1 MFEDWSLVEDLVID
15 WDKLGVKSTR
25 NQVRTSGSSMLQ
37 KMYLEKFRAARDFR
51 SEGEHSEGVG
61 PKKLD
66 FLFYWRALTKNRWP
80 IALFTAFVTAIAIFY
95 AQTTMPVFAANATLL
110 LESQRANISSIEDL
124 VSSDQESLDYYGTQL
139 AILGSRALAERVIRQ
154 LEQHENLSQ
163 TQFAE
168 MLSPSKL
175 QRLIGSLSRFT
186 GPDRTSSMGDSES
199 ISSTTVSDG
208 VSKEGV
214 IDSTD
219 RYDDT
224 ELNEILSQFRQSL
237 SIIPV
242 AKTKLVTIVYES
254 TDPEFSALAANAVAD
269 QYIESVLDRRN
280 AFKDVTSKWMDGRAA
295 ELKSKLEESEEA
307 LLSFK
312 RSNDLVDLNGGVGRL
327 NEQELLLT
335 SSELAEVRSELSNA
349 TDLYGKIQLFKAS
362 TPQLLET
369 LSFVQND
376 LLVRSVKTEIA
387 QAQRNLV
394 ELKNRFGPRHPV
406 MVDAQ
411 SRLESL
417 SLTLNGHIERAV
429 ATFENDYQ
437 LLKQRV
443 ASLEANVVSG
453 KENLQTIGQQKITL
467 EALEREV
474 TADREQYNRLYDRI
488 TETRITEGLDE
499 ANAVVAEAAWVPTD
513 PIKPNKM
520 LIIGLAMSC
529 SLMLAAVVSLLIE
542 YLDDTVSSKEDVEKR
557 LKTKLL
563 AVLPLVKQDVS
574 QQKNALP
581 LTPLDIVGTSETFS
595 EAVNTCRTTLSI
607 RHERSL
613 NNARDLQVILV
624 TSSVPDEGKSTVA
637 LNLAYSFGKLQRT
650 LLLDCDLRRPSIAR
664 ALGMPGINAGLS
676 SLLEQKSPAVDCF
689 KFDVL
694 NSFDCMTSGPIPDQP
709 LEMLASAKFA
719 LALEK
724 LRKYYDKIIIDSSP
738 THVVSDALV
747 LSKLSDGVVYV
758 VKPHDTPI
766 KLVHSGLTRLAEAKA
781 PVIGVC
787 MTQVDINRSKSYEG
801 LDFHGFGMNYHGLGS
816 FYGYS
821 GKLGKRSEAKPRGL
835 HG

>member
-1 MFEDWSLVEDLVID
+1 
-15 WDKLGVKSTR
+15 
-25 NQVRTSGSSMLQ
+25 MLQ
-37 KMYLEKFRAARDFR
+37 KMYLEKFKEARDFR
-51 SEGEHSEGVG
+51 SEGEHSGGVA

-66 FLFYWRALTKNRWP
+66 FLFYWRSLTKNRWP
-80 IALFTAFVTAIAIFY
+80 IALFTAFVTAIAIY
-95 AQTTMPVFAANATLL
+95 YSQTTMPVYAANATLL
-110 LESQRANISSIEDL
+110 LESQRANITSIEDL

-139 AILGSRALAERVIRQ
+139 AILRSRALAERVIRQ
-154 LEQHENLSQ
+154 LEQHENVSQ
-163 TQFAE
+163 TQLAE
-168 MLSPSKL
+168 MLSPSNL
-175 QRLIGSLSRFT
+175 QQLIGSLPQFI
-186 GPDRTSSMGDSES
+186 GPGLTKVLRQFGFDRTSSIGDEES
-199 ISSTTVSDG
+199 ISSTNVSVGVPKDG
-208 VSKEGV
+208 A

-219 RYDDT
+219 LHADR

-242 AKTKLVTIVYES
+242 VKTKLVTIVYES
-254 TDPEFSALAANAVAD
+254 TDPEFSALVANAVAD

-295 ELKSKLEESEEA
+295 ELKSKLEESEKA

-312 RSNDLVDLNGGVGRL
+312 KSNDLIDLNGGVGRL

-335 SSELAEVRSELSNA
+335 STELAAVRSELSNA
-349 TDLYGKIQLFKAS
+349 SDLYRKIQIFKAS
-362 TPQLLET
+362 TPRLLET

-376 LLVRSVKTEIA
+376 ILVRSVKTELA

-406 MVDAQ
+406 MIDAE

-417 SLTLNGHIERAV
+417 SLTLNGHIERTV

-443 ASLEANVVSG
+443 ASLEANVELG
-453 KENLQTIGQQKITL
+453 KENLQTIGRQKITL
-467 EALEREV
+467 EALDREV
-474 TADREQYNRLYDRI
+474 AANRDQYNRLYDRI
-488 TETRITEGLDE
+488 TETRITDGLDE

-520 LIIGLAMSC
+520 LIIGLAILC
-529 SLMLAAVVSLLIE
+529 SLMLSAVVSLLIE
-542 YLDDTVSSKEDVEKR
+542 YLDDTVSSKEDIERR

-563 AVLPLVKQDVS
+563 AVLPLVKQGDL
-574 QQKNALP
+574 QEKNALP
-581 LTPLDIVGTSETFS
+581 LTPLDVGATSETFS
-595 EAVNTCRTTLSI
+595 EAVNTCRTALSI
-607 RHERSL
+607 RHERDL
-613 NNARDLQVILV
+613 NNDRDLQVILV

-637 LNLAYSFGKLQRT
+637 LNLAYSFGQLQRT

-664 ALGMPGINAGLS
+664 ALGMPAIDVGLS
-676 SLLEQKSPAVDCF
+676 SLLQLNAPAVNCF
-689 KFDVL
+689 KFNVL
-694 NSFDCMTSGPIPDQP
+694 DSFDCMTSGPIPDQP

-758 VKPHDTPI
+758 VKPHETPI
-766 KLVHSGLTRLAEAKA
+766 KLVHSGLTRLIEARA
-781 PVIGVC
+781 PVVGVC
-787 MTQVDINRSKSYEG
+787 MTQVDINNSKSYGG
-801 LDFHGFGMNYHGLGS
+801 LDFHGFGMDYHGHGRL
-816 FYGYS
+816 YGYS

-835 HG
+835 KG